1 MQTINH
7 FFNLHTGSQEWV
19 SKVIKSEEF
28 NQIKKKLAQEIK
40 GYPVPPAF
48 YELLIREV
56 TQALDIEMSDLLLQ
70 AWRTR
75 REIDQYRDKKRYP
88 PGESHI
94 VPLLE
99 HTVVSKHSPAIQPV
113 VNNIHLRKITFDIIL
128 KLKLKGAMLKI
139 RDAKIMGVLMGSCSG
154 SGTIEYAGLVILEKK
169 TAPHSFP
176 SSISLGEG
184 VSI

>member
-19 SKVIKSEEF
+19 SRVIKSEEF
-28 NQIKKKLAQEIK
+28 NQIEKKLVQEIE
-40 GYPVPPAF
+40 GFQVPPAF

-56 TQALDIEMSDLLLQ
+56 TQALDIEMSDLLVW

-75 REIDQYRDKKRYP
+75 REIAQYRDRERYP

-94 VPLLE
+94 VPLIE
-99 HTVVSKHSPAIQPV
+99 HTVVSKHSPTIQPV
-113 VNNIHLRKITFDIIL
+113 VNNVPLQKIKFDVIL
-128 KLKLKGAMLKI
+128 KLKMKGAMLKI
-139 RDAKIMGVLMGSCSG
+139 RDAKIMEILVGSCSG
-154 SGTIEYAGLVILEKK
+154 SGAIEYAGLAILEKK
-169 TAPHSFP
+169 TAPYEFP
-176 SSISLGEG
+176 GTISLGEG